1 MVMKTIKVADWK
13 KIAVFA
19 SNEDKIYAYV
29 QNELDLRKILL
40 ETQDYSF

>member
-1 MVMKTIKVADWK
+1 LPKE

-29 QNELDLRKILL
+29 QNELDLRENPL
-40 ETQDYSF
+40 ENIGLEFLRK